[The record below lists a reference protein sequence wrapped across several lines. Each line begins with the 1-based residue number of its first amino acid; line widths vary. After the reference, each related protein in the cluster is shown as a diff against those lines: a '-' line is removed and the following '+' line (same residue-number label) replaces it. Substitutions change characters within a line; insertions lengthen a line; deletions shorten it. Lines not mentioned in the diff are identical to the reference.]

1 MNITAISTPPG
12 VGGIAVIRVSGPQAI
27 EITGKIFRPKNPAH
41 TLSCRPAYSMTFGQ
55 IIQENGE
62 PLDEVIVSLYR
73 APHSFTGEVITEIS
87 CHGSVYIQQTLL
99 QLLLRNGCRM
109 AGPGEF
115 TRRAFANGRLDLSQA
130 EAVADL
136 IAADSAAAHRL
147 AMNQMKGAFSK
158 RLKELRKQLLS
169 LSSLLELELDFSEED
184 VEFANRSQLMNL
196 ADEIQGDVTHLA
208 ESFQTGNAIRNGIP
222 VAIIGET
229 NAGKSTLL
237 NALLGDD
244 KAIVSDIHGTT
255 RDVIED
261 TCIMN
266 GILLRFIDTAGIR
279 DTRDRIETM
288 GIERTYQKLDQ
299 ASIVLWMIDGTRL
312 GDRHLT
318 ESLILDATDLYRR
331 ISPYLHTRQ
340 KIYVIIN
347 KSDLVAPGTL
357 QKNLPLLQD
366 ALNNFS
372 IKTEELPQ
380 NERLRY
386 LTISAKTG
394 AGISDLKEKLHS
406 AAQQPDIQSGDVIV
420 TNIRHYEALTHAA
433 AAISRVKQGLIT
445 QLPGDLIAQDLR
457 ECNYYLGS
465 IIGEISNNELLGS
478 IFSKFCVGK

>member
-12 VGGIAVIRVSGPQAI
+12 VGGIAVIRISGPQTI
-27 EITGKIFRPKNPAH
+27 EITGKIFRPKNSSH
-41 TLSCRPAYSMTFGQ
+41 LLSCRPAYSLTFGE

-62 PLDEVIVSLYR
+62 TLDEVIIALYR
-73 APHSFTGEVITEIS
+73 TPHSFTGEDVVEIS
-87 CHGSVYIQQTLL
+87 CHGSTYIQQTLL

-109 AGPGEF
+109 ATPGEF
-115 TRRAFANGRLDLSQA
+115 TRRAFANGRIDLSQA

-147 AMNQMKGAFSK
+147 AMNQMKGAFSL
-158 RLKELRKQLLS
+158 RLKTLRQQLLS

-184 VEFANRSQLMNL
+184 VEFADRTRLMEL
-196 ADEIQGDVTHLA
+196 ADEIQADVTHLA

-222 VAIIGET
+222 VTIIGET
-229 NAGKSTLL
+229 NVGKSTLL
-237 NALLGDD
+237 NTLLGDD

-261 TCIMN
+261 TCIVN

-299 ASIVLWMIDGTRL
+299 ASIVLWLIDGTRL
-312 GDRHLT
+312 GDKHLT
-318 ESLILDATDLYRR
+318 ESLRLDVSDLYRR
-331 ISPYLHTRQ
+331 ISPYLHAQQ
-340 KIYVIIN
+340 KIYVLIN

-357 QKNLPLLQD
+357 QQNLPILQN
-366 ALNNFS
+366 ALNHLLPENIGQPQS
-372 IKTEELPQ
+372 GELQ
-380 NERLRY
+380 Y

-394 AGISDLKEKLHS
+394 TGISELKERLQL
-406 AAQQPDIQSGDVIV
+406 AAQHPAIQSGDIVV
-420 TNIRHYEALTHAA
+420 TNIRHYEALTHAS
-433 AAISRVKQGLIT
+433 AAISRVKQGLSS
-445 QLPGDLIAQDLR
+445 QLPGDLVAQDLR

-465 IIGEISNNELLGS
+465 IVGEISNDELLGS

>member
-12 VGGIAVIRVSGPQAI
+12 IGGIAVIRISGPQAI
-27 EITGKIFRPKNPAH
+27 DIASKIFKPKNSAH
-41 TLSCRPAYSMTFGQ
+41 SLPSRPAYSMTFGQ

-62 PLDEVIVSLYR
+62 TLDEVIVALYK
-73 APHSFTGEVITEIS
+73 APHSFTGEDVVEIS
-87 CHGSVYIQQTLL
+87 CHGSIYIQQTLL

-109 AGPGEF
+109 ATPGEF
-115 TRRAFANGRLDLSQA
+115 TRRAFTNGKLDLSQA

-147 AMNQMKGAFSK
+147 AMNQMKGAFSH
-158 RLKELRKQLLS
+158 RLKELRQRLIT

-184 VEFANRSQLMNL
+184 VEFANRTQLMNL
-196 ADEIQGDVTHLA
+196 TDEILADVSHLA

-237 NALLGDD
+237 NTLLGDD

-312 GDRHLT
+312 GDKHLT

-331 ISPYLHTRQ
+331 ISPYLHIRQ
-340 KIYVIIN
+340 KIYILIN
-347 KSDLVAPGTL
+347 KSDLVSPITL
-357 QKNLPLLQD
+357 QQNLPILQE
-366 ALNNFS
+366 ALNLLR
-372 IKTEELPQ
+372 TENSEFTKCKNIQYITL
-380 NERLRY
+380 
-386 LTISAKTG
+386 SAKTG
-394 AGISDLKEKLHS
+394 IGIPNLKEKLYT
-406 AAQQPDIQSGDVIV
+406 ATQQPVIQSGDIIV

-433 AAISRVKQGLIT
+433 SAISRVKKGLST
-445 QLPGDLIAQDLR
+445 QLPSDLIAQDLR

-465 IIGEISNNELLGS
+465 IIGEISNNELLEN
-478 IFSKFCVGK
+478 IFSKFCIGK